1 MSLGSNI
8 APERNLPLALERLK
22 DAGSI
27 VAVSRAFQSAAAGP
41 EGQPDFVN
49 AAVLLETELT
59 PETLRGKLRH
69 VEAELGR
76 VRIADRYAPRPIDL
90 DLVLYDRVVMDAPQI
105 TLPDP
110 DLLVQPY
117 LAVTVAELDP
127 SAVHPVT
134 REPLADLAARLGGT
148 ARLTPRPDIDLGG
161 RSLTL

>member
-1 MSLGSNI
+1 
-8 APERNLPLALERLK
+8 LALARLK

-41 EGQPDFVN
+41 AGQPDFVN

-59 PETLRGKLRH
+59 PETLRARLRH

-76 VRIADRYAPRPIDL
+76 LRVGDRYAPRPIDL
-90 DLVLYDRVVMDAPQI
+90 DLVLYDRIVMDTAEL

-117 LAVTVAELDP
+117 LAATVAELDP
-127 SAVHPVT
+127 SALHPVT
-134 REPLADLAARLGGT
+134 REPLADVAARLGGT
-148 ARLTPRPDIDLGG
+148 AHLTPRPDIDLGG
-161 RSLTL
+161 GTSTR